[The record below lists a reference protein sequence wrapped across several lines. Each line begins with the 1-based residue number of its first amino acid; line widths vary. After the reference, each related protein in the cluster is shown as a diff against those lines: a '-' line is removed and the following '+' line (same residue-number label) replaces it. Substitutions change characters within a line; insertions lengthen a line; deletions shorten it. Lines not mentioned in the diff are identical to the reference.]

1 MPGTPA
7 PSGSP
12 RPAAPGS
19 HAGLDGTPLPV
30 VYLVSTVLFPGGTAS
45 AQLRTRR
52 NLLQISGNPDD
63 DAVFLFVFAPGMDP
77 EKVEADH
84 TAPIGVTGRV
94 VSRLRLPDG
103 SFQIAMQGMRRARV
117 SKWTGTDPVLQ
128 AVPAEASEERG
139 RPEVIDQHVFGIL
152 NEVEALIRL
161 DDAYSAEH
169 LRLLQSNVDDPGRFA
184 DLVAQ
189 TVAFDLRERL
199 AVLEELSV
207 ERRLEVVS
215 EFLRGKVEF
224 ARIAREIEQRASSD
238 IGKAQREYFLRQQMK
253 AIRTELGDESREEAD
268 AKRFTQRADE
278 AALPPEADKAARAEI
293 ERLRNT
299 NPASAEY
306 AVILNY
312 LDWIVSIPW
321 KTESVDRADPALVKK
336 ALDEDHDGLE
346 KPKER
351 ILEFL
356 AVRARAPKAPGPVL
370 CFAGPPGTGKTSLAQ
385 SVARAMGR
393 KLVRISVGGVHDE
406 SQIRGHRRTYVGALP
421 GRIVEALR
429 RAGTRNPVLVVD
441 EVDKMTSGP
450 QGDPAA
456 ALLEVLDPEQ
466 NRAFTDHYLD
476 LPVDLSRVLFIATAN
491 EAWEIPGP
499 LLDRMEVVPLRGYTE
514 AEKVSIAKRHLLR
527 KALERTGT
535 AGKLKISPAAIREI
549 VRHRTREAGVRDLAR
564 RLEEI
569 GRKHAVL
576 LASGKRGPF
585 SVGPKDLDRL
595 LGPAPDHDPE
605 RRRRPE
611 VGVATGLAWT
621 GTGGDLLVI
630 EGIRMPG
637 QGGFALTGSLGEV
650 MKESV
655 QAAGSWVRAH
665 CEALGVPKDAFSSTD
680 VHVHFPQGAVPKD
693 GPSAGVAVTLVLA
706 SLFTGWRIRHDV
718 AFTGEV
724 TLRGKVLPVGGLP
737 EKLSAAARSGIREV
751 VLPAANLQDLHE
763 VPAEVRRKLKITG
776 VDTVEEA
783 MARALVAPAGAKKR

>member
-1 MPGTPA
+1 
-7 PSGSP
+7 
-12 RPAAPGS
+12 
-19 HAGLDGTPLPV
+19 V
-30 VYLVSTVLFPGGTAS
+30 VFPGGTAQ

-52 NLLQISGNPDD
+52 NLLQVAGHADPDS
-63 DAVFLFVFAPGMDP
+63 VFLFVFAPGMDP
-77 EKVEADH
+77 EKVQAEH
-84 TAPIGVTGRV
+84 VAPVAVTGRI
-94 VSRLRLPDG
+94 VSRVRLPDG
-103 SFQIAMQGMRRARV
+103 SVQVAVQGIRRARV
-117 SKWTGTDPVLQ
+117 SRWTSTDPVWE
-128 AVPAEASEERG
+128 AAPAEAPETAGRSEDLDR
-139 RPEVIDQHVFGIL
+139 HVFSIL

-169 LRLLQSNVDDPGRFA
+169 LRLLQSNVEDPGRFA

-199 AVLEELSV
+199 GVLEELSV
-207 ERRLEVVS
+207 ERRLSLVAEVLK
-215 EFLRGKVEF
+215 EKVEF
-224 ARIAREIEQRASSD
+224 ARIAREIEQRASAD
-238 IGKAQREYFLRQQMK
+238 IGQAQREYFLRQQMK
-253 AIRTELGDESREEAD
+253 AIRTELGEDSREEAD
-268 AKRFTQRADE
+268 ARRFTEKAD
-278 AALPPEADKAARAEI
+278 AARLPPEADRAARAEI
-293 ERLRNT
+293 ARLRST

-306 AVILNY
+306 SVILSY
-312 LDWIVSIPW
+312 LDWIVSLPW
-321 KTESVDRADPALVKK
+321 HAESEDRTDLDAVRR
-336 ALDEDHDGLE
+336 ALDEDHEGLA

-356 AVRARAPKAPGPVL
+356 AVRTRTPGAPGPVL

-393 KLVRISVGGVHDE
+393 RLVRISLGGVHDE

-421 GRIVEALR
+421 GRILEALR
-429 RAGTRNPVLVVD
+429 RAGTRNPVLVID
-441 EVDKMTSGP
+441 EVDKMTAGP
-450 QGDPAA
+450 QGDPSA

-466 NRAFTDHYLD
+466 NHAFTDHYLD
-476 LPVDLSRVLFIATAN
+476 LPFDLSRVLFIATAN

-514 AEKVSIAKRHLLR
+514 SEKLAIARRHLVR
-527 KALERTGT
+527 KALDRTGT
-535 AGKLKISPAAIREI
+535 ASRLRITPAAVREI
-549 VRHRTREAGVRDLAR
+549 VRRRTRESGVRDLSR
-564 RLEEI
+564 KLEEI

-576 LASGKRGPF
+576 LAEGKRGPF
-585 SVGPKDLDRL
+585 VVGPKDLDRL
-595 LGPAPDHDPE
+595 LGTAPAHDPE

-637 QGGFALTGSLGEV
+637 GGGFQLTGSLGEV

-665 CEALGVPKDAFSSTD
+665 AEELGVPREAFAGSD

-706 SLFTGWRIRHDV
+706 SLFTGWRVRHDV
-718 AFTGEV
+718 AVTGEV

-751 VLPAANLQDLHE
+751 ILPAANLPDLEE
-763 VPAEVRRKLKITG
+763 VPAEVRRRLRITG
-776 VDTVEEA
+776 VETVEEA
-783 MARALVAPAGAKKR
+783 LARALVASRKKGERR